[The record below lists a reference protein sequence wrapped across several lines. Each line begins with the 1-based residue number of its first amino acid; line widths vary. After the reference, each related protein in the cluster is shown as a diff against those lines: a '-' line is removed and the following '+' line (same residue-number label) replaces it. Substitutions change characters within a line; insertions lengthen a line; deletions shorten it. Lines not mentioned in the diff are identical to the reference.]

1 MYIRTVDDPTSQL
14 CQFTWFATIEPLS
27 LFHHPSAVL
36 KLPSIGSASI
46 PSPVM
51 RTPQAPSPFKG
62 SVDRGLVSVP
72 NTIAIAFGL
81 AGTFTALA
89 TLVTTII
96 LRNRPSKCSAMV
108 SPQNTMTHT
117 LPGYYRRS
125 PC

>member
-14 CQFTWFATIEPLS
+14 CQFTWSATIEPLC
-27 LFHHPSAVL
+27 LFHHLLAVL
-36 KLPSIGSASI
+36 KLPSIDSASNL
-46 PSPVM
+46 SPVM

-72 NTIAIAFGL
+72 DTIAIAFGL

-89 TLVTTII
+89 TLIATII
-96 LRNRPSKCSAMV
+96 LRNRSSKFSVMV
-108 SPQNTMTHT
+108 SPRNTMTLT